1 MPRSDDESMRDIG
14 EEERQRKRAG
24 PAGNPAGSRTLRPIS
39 SPLVVD
45 DVTHRLLVAA
55 RSRPQSPRA
64 EHREMATGHT
74 SPAEESI
81 LILGGGGMV
90 GLQVARE
97 AAHELQPSRIIISAL
112 TEPEV
117 DAAIS
122 ILSQETKGIELIG
135 VAGDIFIPESLQGK
149 DRAAMIADRE
159 SFNELFAEI
168 FSPDVDYAKSAL
180 YQLIDRHK
188 PTVIVDCINTATAIS
203 YQDVFTV
210 SRRIKMLLDALESR
224 EGKIDVREL
233 QPLFTSV
240 RELLLSEG
248 VPQITRHILF
258 LHRALEQS
266 SVRVYVK
273 VGTTG
278 TGGMGI
284 NIPYTHSEDKP
295 SPQLIAKSAIGFAHT
310 GLLFLLARTPGA
322 SIIKEL
328 KPGAMI
334 GFKRLGATHVR
345 LRGDRDRAYLM
356 NARDEEI
363 GSALET
369 RQRSDAYGRFEGR
382 EVPLKIIGADTGENG
397 FFSIGEFQAI
407 TYPRQMEY
415 VTPEEVARTTVL
427 EILGA
432 STGRDVL
439 SAIDGA
445 ITEPSYRA
453 GVLREQAIR
462 QMLALERAASGDV
475 LPSIAV
481 GHLGPPKLS
490 KLLIEAF
497 LIREAAA
504 TDDIETMLKIDAEE
518 MQTRVETYLDKNR
531 WMVSLIV
538 TIGIPLLRATDG
550 KLRLTRGPRINIPPT
565 PPDGA
570 AVPLDR
576 DVVERY
582 ARTGWVDLR
591 IENFDLWEER
601 IKRLACSRPDIVS
614 QGSAAF
620 DLTKYSD
627 DRFVPGD
634 VVGWLLTNEVDEQ
647 GMVGHRLF

>member
-1 MPRSDDESMRDIG
+1 MTVD
-14 EEERQRKRAG
+14 RAG
-24 PAGNPAGSRTLRPIS
+24 ER
-39 SPLVVD
+39 
-45 DVTHRLLVAA
+45 
-55 RSRPQSPRA
+55 
-64 EHREMATGHT
+64 
-74 SPAEESI
+74 I

-97 AAHELQPSRIIISAL
+97 AARELQPSLIVLSAL
-112 TEPEV
+112 TQQEA
-117 DAAIS
+117 DAAIA
-122 ILSQETKGIELIG
+122 ILEPETRGIKLLG
-135 VAGDIFIPESLQGK
+135 VSGDIFIPESLQGK
-149 DRAAMIADRE
+149 NRAELIANRE
-159 SFNELFAEI
+159 WFDELFAEI
-168 FSPDVDYAKSAL
+168 FSPDADYTASAL
-180 YQLIDRHK
+180 FQLIDRHK

-210 SRRIKMLLDALESR
+210 SRRIKLLIDSLESR
-224 EGKIDVREL
+224 AGSIDVKEL

-248 VPQITRHILF
+248 IPQITRHILF
-258 LHRALEQS
+258 LHRALAHS
-266 SVRVYVK
+266 AVRVYVK

-295 SPQLIAKSAIGFAHT
+295 SPQLLAKSAIGFAHT
-310 GLLFLLARTPGA
+310 GLLFLLARTPGQSSEKHGA
-322 SIIKEL
+322 IIKEV

-334 GFKRLGATHVR
+334 GFKRLGETHIR
-345 LRGDRDRAYLM
+345 LRGDRDRAFLV
-356 NARDEEI
+356 NARDEEL
-363 GSALET
+363 GSKLET
-369 RQRSDAYGRFEGR
+369 KQPPEQFGRFEGR
-382 EVPLKIIGADTGENG
+382 DVPLKIIGADTGENG

-462 QMLALERAASGDV
+462 QMEQLERAAAGEV

-481 GHLGPPKLS
+481 GHLGPPRLS

-504 TDDIETMLKIDAEE
+504 SDEINTMLKIDAEA
-518 MQTRVETYLDKNR
+518 MQTRVETYLHKNPR
-531 WMVSLIV
+531 IVSLIV
-538 TIGIPLLRATDG
+538 TVGIPLLRAIRG
-550 KLRLTRGPRINIPPT
+550 PRPEARGLGLTRGPRINIPPA

-570 AVPLDR
+570 AVPID
-576 DVVERY
+576 DDAVERY

-591 IENFDLWEER
+591 LQNFKVWSER
-601 IKRLACSRPDIVS
+601 IRRLACSRPDIVL

-620 DLTKYSD
+620 DLSKYSG

-634 VVGWLLTNEVDEQ
+634 VVGWLLTNEPDEQ
-647 GMVGHRLF
+647 EMVGHRLF

>member
-1 MPRSDDESMRDIG
+1 
-14 EEERQRKRAG
+14 
-24 PAGNPAGSRTLRPIS
+24 
-39 SPLVVD
+39 
-45 DVTHRLLVAA
+45 
-55 RSRPQSPRA
+55 
-64 EHREMATGHT
+64 
-74 SPAEESI
+74 
-81 LILGGGGMV
+81 MV

-97 AAHELQPSRIIISAL
+97 AARELNPSRIIISAL
-112 TEPEV
+112 TQQEV
-117 DAAIS
+117 DSAIA
-122 ILSQETKGIELIG
+122 ILAPEMKGIELAG

-149 DRAAMIADRE
+149 NRAELIANRE
-159 SFNELFAEI
+159 YFDELFGEI
-168 FSPDVDYAKSAL
+168 FSPEADYRASAL
-180 YQLIDRHK
+180 FALIDRHK

-210 SRRIKMLLDALESR
+210 SRRTKMMLDSLESR
-224 EGKIDVREL
+224 GGKIDVEEL
-233 QPLFTSV
+233 KPLFTSV

-248 VPQITRHILF
+248 IAQLTRHILF
-258 LHRALEQS
+258 LHRSLENS

-295 SPQLIAKSAIGFAHT
+295 SPQLVAKSAIGFAHT
-310 GLLFLLARTPGA
+310 GLLFLLARTPGPSVKRHGA
-322 SIIKEL
+322 IIKEL

-334 GFKRLGATHVR
+334 GFKRLGETHVR
-345 LRGDRDRAYLM
+345 LRGDRERAYLV
-356 NARDEEI
+356 NAKDEEI

-369 RQRSDAYGRFEGR
+369 RQPADKYGKFEGR
-382 EVPLKIIGADTGENG
+382 DVPLKIIGADTGENG

-415 VTPEEVARTTVL
+415 VTPEEVARTAIL

-462 QMLALERAASGDV
+462 QMEQLERAASGEV

-497 LIREAAA
+497 LIREAAG
-504 TDDIETMLKIDAEE
+504 DDIDKIAALGANEL
-518 MQTRVETYLDKNR
+518 QQRVEKYLAANSR
-531 WMVSLIV
+531 IVSLIV
-538 TIGIPLLRATDG
+538 TVGIPLLRAG
-550 KLRLTRGPRINIPPT
+550 GKKLRLTRGARINIPPA

-570 AVPLDR
+570 AVPIDK
-576 DVVERY
+576 DSVERY

-591 IENFDLWEER
+591 LANFEVWAER
-601 IKRLACSRPDIVS
+601 LLRLARSRPDIVS

-620 DLTKYSD
+620 DLTTYSGE
-627 DRFVPGD
+627 RFVPGD

-647 GMVGHRLF
+647 GVVGHRLF

>member
-1 MPRSDDESMRDIG
+1 MTDDRA
-14 EEERQRKRAG
+14 EER
-24 PAGNPAGSRTLRPIS
+24 
-39 SPLVVD
+39 
-45 DVTHRLLVAA
+45 
-55 RSRPQSPRA
+55 
-64 EHREMATGHT
+64 
-74 SPAEESI
+74 I

-97 AAHELQPSRIIISAL
+97 AARELQPSLIVLSAL
-112 TEPEV
+112 TQPEV
-117 DAAIS
+117 DAAIAV
-122 ILSQETKGIELIG
+122 LRNETKGIELIG
-135 VAGDIFIPESLQGK
+135 VSGDIFIPESLQGK
-149 DRAAMIADRE
+149 NRAELIANRE
-159 SFNELFAEI
+159 WFDELFAEI
-168 FSPDVDYAKSAL
+168 FSPDADYTASAL
-180 YQLIDRHK
+180 FQLIDRHK

-210 SRRIKMLLDALESR
+210 SRRIKLLIDSLESR
-224 EGKIDVREL
+224 AGKIDVKEL

-258 LHRALEQS
+258 LHRALAHS
-266 SVRVYVK
+266 AVRVYVK

-295 SPQLIAKSAIGFAHT
+295 SPQLLAKSAIGFAHT
-310 GLLFLLARTPGA
+310 GLLFLLARTPGQSSEKHGA
-322 SIIKEL
+322 IIKEV

-334 GFKRLGATHVR
+334 GFKRLGETHIR
-345 LRGDRDRAYLM
+345 LRGDRERAFLV
-356 NARDEEI
+356 NAREEKL
-363 GSALET
+363 GSKLVT
-369 RQRSDAYGRFEGR
+369 RQSMSDFGLLEGR

-462 QMLALERAASGDV
+462 QMEQLERASSGEV

-481 GHLGPPKLS
+481 GHLGPPRLS

-504 TDDIETMLKIDAEE
+504 SDDFTAMLKIDAEE
-518 MQTRVETYLDKNR
+518 MQTRVETYLDKNPR
-531 WMVSLIV
+531 IVSLIV
-538 TIGIPLLRATDG
+538 TVGIPLLRG
-550 KLRLTRGPRINIPPT
+550 VSLTRGPRINIPPA

-570 AVPLDR
+570 AVPIDKEA
-576 DVVERY
+576 VERY
-582 ARTGWVDLR
+582 AHTGWVDLR
-591 IENFDLWEER
+591 LQNFKVWSER
-601 IKRLACSRPDIVS
+601 IRRLACSRPDIVS
-614 QGSAAF
+614 HGSAAF
-620 DLTKYSD
+620 DLSKYSG

-634 VVGWLLTNEVDEQ
+634 VVGWLLTNEPDEQ
-647 GMVGHRLF
+647 EMVGHRLF

>member
-1 MPRSDDESMRDIG
+1 LTAEAG
-14 EEERQRKRAG
+14 E
-24 PAGNPAGSRTLRPIS
+24 TL
-39 SPLVVD
+39 
-45 DVTHRLLVAA
+45 
-55 RSRPQSPRA
+55 
-64 EHREMATGHT
+64 
-74 SPAEESI
+74 

-97 AAHELQPSRIIISAL
+97 ALRELKPARIVISAL
-112 TEPEV
+112 TQREV
-117 DAAIS
+117 DEALDVMRAEAAGTTIAG
-122 ILSQETKGIELIG
+122 E
-135 VAGDIFIPESLQGK
+135 AGDIFLPESLQGK
-149 DRAAMIADRE
+149 NRADLTSDRAAFDA
-159 SFNELFAEI
+159 LFAEI
-168 FSPDVDYAKSAL
+168 FSPDADPGATAL
-180 YQLIDRHK
+180 AHMIKRHK
-188 PTVIVDCINTATAIS
+188 PDVIVDCINTATAIS

-210 SRRIKMLLDALESR
+210 SQRTKMLIDAFESR
-224 EGKIDVREL
+224 AGKIDLDEL
-233 QPLFTSV
+233 KPLFTSV
-240 RELLLSEG
+240 RELLIAQG
-248 VPQITRHILF
+248 VPQLTRHILF

-295 SPQLIAKSAIGFAHT
+295 SPQLLSKSAIGFAHT
-310 GLLFLLARTPGA
+310 GLLFLLARTPSGSEGRHGA
-322 SIIKEL
+322 IIKEL

-334 GFKRLGATHVR
+334 GFKRLGETHVR
-345 LRGDRDRAYLM
+345 LRGDRDRAYLT
-356 NARDEEI
+356 NAKDEVL
-363 GSALET
+363 GGQLET
-369 RQRSDAYGRFEGR
+369 RQSADRYGRFDGR
-382 EVPLKIIGADTGENG
+382 DVPLRIIGADTGENG

-415 VTPEEVARTTVL
+415 VTPEEVARTAIL

-462 QMLALERAASGDV
+462 EMLQLESAAKGDV

-504 TDDIETMLKIDAEE
+504 TDDIASILGLGAKELQK
-518 MQTRVETYLDKNR
+518 RVEMYLEANPR
-531 WMVSLIV
+531 IVSLIV
-538 TIGIPLLRATDG
+538 TIGIPLLRGGDG
-550 KLRLTRGPRINIPPT
+550 KLRLTRGPRLNIPPT

-570 AVPLDR
+570 PVHIDR
-576 DVVERY
+576 PAIETY
-582 ARTGWVDLR
+582 ARAGWVDLR
-591 IENFDLWEER
+591 LENFELWGER
-601 IKRLACSRPDIVS
+601 IARLTRSKPDIVS
-614 QGSAAF
+614 HGSAA
-620 DLTKYSD
+620 LGLASYSG
-627 DRFVPGD
+627 DRFIPGD
-634 VVGWLLTNEVDEQ
+634 VVGWLFTNEADEQ

>member
-1 MPRSDDESMRDIG
+1 MTNSSSAG
-14 EEERQRKRAG
+14 E
-24 PAGNPAGSRTLRPIS
+24 T
-39 SPLVVD
+39 
-45 DVTHRLLVAA
+45 
-55 RSRPQSPRA
+55 
-64 EHREMATGHT
+64 
-74 SPAEESI
+74 I

-90 GLQVARE
+90 GVQVARE
-97 AAHELQPSRIIISAL
+97 AARELQPSRIVISAL
-112 TEPEV
+112 TQAEV
-117 DAAIS
+117 DSATEVLSKETTS
-122 ILSQETKGIELIG
+122 IDLVG
-135 VAGDIFIPESLQGK
+135 VAGDIFIPEKLQGK
-149 DRAAMIADRE
+149 SRASLIGNQEDFDA
-159 SFNELFAEI
+159 LFAEI
-168 FSPDVDYAKSAL
+168 FSPDADYTESAL
-180 YQLIDRHK
+180 FQLIDRYR
-188 PTVIVDCINTATAIS
+188 PDVIVDCINTATAIS

-210 SRRIKMLLDALESR
+210 SRRTKMLLDSLESR
-224 EGKIDVREL
+224 EGMINVKEL

-248 VPQITRHILF
+248 IPQITRHILF
-258 LHRALEQS
+258 LHRALQQS

-295 SPQLIAKSAIGFAHT
+295 SPQLLAKSAIGFAHT
-310 GLLFLLARTPGA
+310 GLLFLLARTPAGSAEKHGA
-322 SIIKEL
+322 IIKEL

-334 GFKRLGATHVR
+334 GFKRLGETHVR
-345 LRGDRDRAYLM
+345 LRGERDRAFLV
-356 NARDEEI
+356 NPHDEEI
-363 GSALET
+363 GDELET
-369 RQRSDAYGRFEGR
+369 RQHPAAFGHFEGR
-382 EVPLKIIGADTGENG
+382 EVPLTIIGADTGENG

-415 VTPEEVARTTVL
+415 VTPEEVARTAVL

-453 GVLREQAIR
+453 GVLRDQAIR
-462 QMLALERAASGDV
+462 QMEQLERAATDGV

-497 LIREAAA
+497 LIREAAQ
-504 TDDIETMLKIDAEE
+504 TDDIDAIRKIGAKA
-518 MQTRVETYLDKNR
+518 MQKRVESYLEKNPR
-531 WMVSLIV
+531 ITSLIV
-538 TIGIPLLRATDG
+538 TIGIPLLRG
-550 KLRLTRGPRINIPPT
+550 RRLTRGPRINIPPP

-570 AVPLDR
+570 PVSIDKSS
-576 DVVERY
+576 VEHY

-591 IENFDLWEER
+591 LENFER
-601 IKRLACSRPDIVS
+601 WVERLERLACSRPDIVA

-620 DLTKYSD
+620 DLTKYSG

>member
-1 MPRSDDESMRDIG
+1 MTVDPTV
-14 EEERQRKRAG
+14 ER
-24 PAGNPAGSRTLRPIS
+24 
-39 SPLVVD
+39 
-45 DVTHRLLVAA
+45 
-55 RSRPQSPRA
+55 
-64 EHREMATGHT
+64 
-74 SPAEESI
+74 I

-97 AAHELQPSRIIISAL
+97 AARELQPSLIVLSAL
-112 TEPEV
+112 TQPEV
-117 DAAIS
+117 DAAIA
-122 ILSQETKGIELIG
+122 ILKPETKGIELIG
-135 VAGDIFIPESLQGK
+135 VSGDIFIPESLQGK
-149 DRAAMIADRE
+149 NRAELIANRDW
-159 SFNELFAEI
+159 FDELFAEI
-168 FSPDVDYAKSAL
+168 FSPDADYTKSAL
-180 YQLIDRHK
+180 FQLIDRHK

-210 SRRIKMLLDALESR
+210 SRRIKLLIDSLESR
-224 EGKIDVREL
+224 DGKIDVKEL

-248 VPQITRHILF
+248 IPQITRHILF
-258 LHRALEQS
+258 LHRSLAHS
-266 SVRVYVK
+266 AVRVYVK

-295 SPQLIAKSAIGFAHT
+295 SPQLLAKSAIGFAHT
-310 GLLFLLARTPGA
+310 GLLFLLARTPGQSSEKHGA
-322 SIIKEL
+322 IIKEV

-334 GFKRLGATHVR
+334 GFKRLGETHIR
-345 LRGDRDRAYLM
+345 LRGDRDRAFLV
-356 NARDEEI
+356 NARDEQL
-363 GSALET
+363 GNKLET
-369 RQRSDAYGRFEGR
+369 KQSPETFGRFEGR
-382 EVPLKIIGADTGENG
+382 DVPLKIIGADTGENG

-462 QMLALERAASGDV
+462 QMEHLERAASSDV

-481 GHLGPPKLS
+481 GHLGPPRLS

-504 TDDIETMLKIDAEE
+504 SEDFNTMLKIDAEE
-518 MQTRVETYLDKNR
+518 MQTRVETYLDKNPR
-531 WMVSLIV
+531 IVSLIV
-538 TIGIPLLRATDG
+538 TVGIPLLRSNG
-550 KLRLTRGPRINIPPT
+550 RLTRGPRINIPPA

-570 AVPLDR
+570 AVPIDK
-576 DVVERY
+576 DAVERY

-591 IENFDLWEER
+591 LQNFEVWSER
-601 IKRLACSRPDIVS
+601 IQRLACSRPDIVS
-614 QGSAAF
+614 HGSAAF
-620 DLTKYSD
+620 DLTKYSS

-634 VVGWLLTNEVDEQ
+634 VVGWLLTNEQDEQ
-647 GMVGHRLF
+647 EMVGHRLF